1 MNIYS
6 IIVNKNYLHD
16 HRDTL
21 IMIMKVSKLLKK
33 LTPDIKYKFE
43 QVIYRLNEYEVIVD
57 KNYKGK
63 TQKKYINKLFTITI
77 KESKI

>member
-6 IIVNKNYLHD
+6 VTVNKNYLHD

-33 LTPDIKYKFE
+33 LTPDIKYIFE
-43 QVIYRLNEYEVIVD
+43 QVIYRFNEYEVIVD
-57 KNYKGK
+57 KKYEGK
-63 TQKKYINKLFTITI
+63 KQKKYINKLFTITL
-77 KESKI
+77 KQS